1 MNLKEWT
8 GSKVVSVVMLT
19 ITAAIVLALDA
30 VALFIGFGDG
40 NIANLDK
47 MDFGIIKGLFSGLI
61 AGEVGK
67 GLSIFSWVCVALAAI
82 CILGVIRR
90 FCPYFFNSMKVV
102 RGWMTYGQLKKVVR
116 TEVFGEPI
124 EFEDMLGGDFGV
136 LVGSSEN
143 WTNDNDVR
151 WLCFFTK
158 GELSLAENNAACR
171 PVCIPSRFVRY
182 LNLKQMKVSDGQLK
196 MYRPVTAFEL
206 VLFDGRAIT
215 VGFAKP
221 EAVSALKYEVMSMLP
236 NAECVE
242 DGSIGRREYRK
253 LRWEFNK
260 KYSFRINAFRSDFLS

>member
-8 GSKVVSVVMLT
+8 GSKVLSVVMLT
-19 ITAAIVLALDA
+19 LTAAIVLALDA
-30 VALFIGFGDG
+30 VVLFIGFGDG
-40 NIANLDK
+40 NIANLDQ
-47 MDFGIIKGLFSGLI
+47 MDFAAIRGLFSSLV
-61 AGEVGK
+61 AGDVGK

-143 WTNDNDVR
+143 WANDNDVR